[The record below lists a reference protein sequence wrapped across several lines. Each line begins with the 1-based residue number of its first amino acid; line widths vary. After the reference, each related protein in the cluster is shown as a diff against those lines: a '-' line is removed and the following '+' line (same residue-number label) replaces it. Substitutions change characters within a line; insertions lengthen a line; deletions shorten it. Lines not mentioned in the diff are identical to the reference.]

1 LTQSAATSPI
11 SPPVAS
17 PAGVAVVHR
26 RPVVVGFG
34 GTTRADSSTARAL
47 AIALD
52 VAEQH
57 GAETSLFTANDIA
70 LPLYDPDAPLDER
83 ALRFIAEVRR
93 ADGVIIASPGYHG
106 GPSGLVKNALDHLE
120 ELRNDA
126 RPYLHG
132 LGVGC
137 IVCASGWQAAT
148 TTLTSLRSTVHAL
161 RGWPTPLG
169 VAINSLD
176 SNGAGEDGFGDS
188 VQRQLEILGE
198 QVVTFATQAT
208 RAR

>member
-1 LTQSAATSPI
+1 MFQSAAVVSPI
-11 SPPVAS
+11 SPPHPSSVTE
-17 PAGVAVVHR
+17 AGGAR

-34 GTTRADSSTARAL
+34 GTQRLDSSTARAL
-47 AIALD
+47 AVALE
-52 VAEQH
+52 VARRH
-57 GAETSLFTANDIA
+57 GAETSLLTASDIS

-83 ALRFIAEVRR
+83 AAHFLSEVRR

-106 GPSGLVKNALDHLE
+106 GPSGLIKNALDHLE
-120 ELRNDA
+120 ELRNDE
-126 RPYLHG
+126 RPYFHG

-176 SNGAGEDGFGDS
+176 SAGENGGFS
-188 VQRQLEILGE
+188 APVQRQLEILGE
-198 QVVTFATQAT
+198 QVVTFALQAT
-208 RAR
+208 RVQ